1 MNRNLC
7 TKSAIAV
14 IGLVVFLTTLP
25 ARAANCSAAKGAGS
39 YSFTT
44 NGVLLTPGA
53 VPVASVGEFSADA
66 NGNFSGQQT
75 RNIGGQIA
83 AETLTGSATI
93 NRDCSASYT
102 VNVFEAGTL
111 VRTTT
116 LAAQWDDNMN
126 EEDGMFTSVVLKP
139 SDTAVGSVVT
149 LHAKRQ
155 VPR

>member
-1 MNRNLC
+1 MNRNLY
-7 TKSAIAV
+7 TTSAIAV
-14 IGLVVFLTTLP
+14 IGLVALLMTLP
-25 ARAANCSAAKGAGS
+25 AQAASCSAAKAAGS

-44 NGVLLTPGA
+44 NGVLLTTQGA
-53 VPVASVGEFSADA
+53 VPVASVGGFSADA

-75 RNIGGQIA
+75 RSIGGQVA
-83 AETLTGSATI
+83 VETLTGSATV

-102 VNVFEAGTL
+102 VDVFEAGTL

-126 EEDGMFTSVVLKP
+126 EEDGMFTSVVLKS

-155 VPR
+155 K